1 MGLVWL
7 ANRLL
12 GDPNAAMIWISVFA
26 SAAAVPAIYW
36 LGKIMFSR
44 AAGLVAALLLATS
57 ISFWGLSEV
66 AFPYT
71 ILALLSTLSAILV
84 YRTWQ
89 GEKRYILPTAVL
101 LGLAAG
107 FRQDLLPFMLPVF
120 FVGLLGAGR
129 RRVMAAAVALAAAVA
144 AWYVPTS
151 ILTGGFSVYREAS
164 SQETAGILQDFS
176 IFGKGWEA
184 LFHNAAALRHF
195 LLLAI
200 AGALPFLV
208 YFLLRLAVPGA
219 AALRRDRRLHFLA
232 LWFTPAALFYLL
244 IHIGEPG
251 YVFLILPPA
260 LLAASWGATLL
271 ADDLKKIASRRFL
284 VRFAILLPVTAIGAN
299 LLFFL
304 ATDVSY
310 GSRDLACGDQVFQS
324 RLDTLKDNF
333 NPDDTLIVAVYEFER
348 VLYYLPRYR
357 VWHFDPATVD
367 EARTIIPDQVDNVV
381 FFGDELELG
390 GVSLMERLP
399 VSDGRKLVFIDMHQ
413 VGAGKRIL
421 AVDWTN
427 RRVAFS

>member
-1 MGLVWL
+1 M
-7 ANRLL
+7 
-12 GDPNAAMIWISVFA
+12 
-26 SAAAVPAIYW
+26 
-36 LGKIMFSR
+36 
-44 AAGLVAALLLATS
+44 
-57 ISFWGLSEV
+57 
-66 AFPYT
+66 
-71 ILALLSTLSAILV
+71 
-84 YRTWQ
+84 
-89 GEKRYILPTAVL
+89 
-101 LGLAAG
+101 
-107 FRQDLLPFMLPVF
+107 
-120 FVGLLGAGR
+120 
-129 RRVMAAAVALAAAVA
+129 
-144 AWYVPTS
+144 
-151 ILTGGFSVYREAS
+151 
-164 SQETAGILQDFS
+164 
-176 IFGKGWEA
+176 
-184 LFHNAAALRHF
+184 
-195 LLLAI
+195 
-200 AGALPFLV
+200 
-208 YFLLRLAVPGA
+208 
-219 AALRRDRRLHFLA
+219 
-232 LWFTPAALFYLL
+232 
-244 IHIGEPG
+244 
-251 YVFLILPPA
+251 
-260 LLAASWGATLL
+260 
-271 ADDLKKIASRRFL
+271 
-284 VRFAILLPVTAIGAN
+284 RFAILLPVTAIGAN